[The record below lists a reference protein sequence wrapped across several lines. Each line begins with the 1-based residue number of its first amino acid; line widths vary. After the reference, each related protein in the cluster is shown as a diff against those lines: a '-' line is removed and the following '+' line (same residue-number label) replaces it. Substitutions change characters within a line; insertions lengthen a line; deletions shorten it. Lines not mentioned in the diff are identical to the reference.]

1 MKSEVQVN
9 QHKKIHNEALQ
20 KKNVG
25 LSVSQSNPVC

>member
-9 QHKKIHNEALQ
+9 QHKKIHNETLQ

-25 LSVSQSNPVC
+25 LSVTQ